1 MLGIVTGL
9 ELEKQLCL
17 KAYKAIAKDRP
28 LIICAAGTV
37 ERAKRAAKD
46 LIDQGASHLISFGL
60 CGGLATDIETGD
72 LIMPKTVMME
82 SETLSLNSDW
92 FEKISGDLPY
102 AKTGTLIS
110 VREAVTSPQAKA
122 LLHEH
127 TGAMA
132 VDVESFA
139 VMQAAKAYN
148 LPGLI
153 LRAVLDPVH
162 QTLPEAALR
171 GVNVDGETQIWPVIK
186 ALIRHPQDLPDLIRL
201 SGQNKR
207 ACQTLSET
215 IKKSRL

>member
-17 KAYKAIAKDRP
+17 KAYKAIAKDSP
-28 LIICAAGTV
+28 LIICAAGTI
-37 ERAKRAAKD
+37 EGAERAAKD

-122 LLHEH
+122 LLHEQS
-127 TGAMA
+127 GAMA

-153 LRAVLDPVH
+153 LS
-162 QTLPEAALR
+162 
-171 GVNVDGETQIWPVIK
+171 
-186 ALIRHPQDLPDLIRL
+186 LIHI
-201 SGQNKR
+201 
-207 ACQTLSET
+207 SEPT
-215 IKKSRL
+215 RPY